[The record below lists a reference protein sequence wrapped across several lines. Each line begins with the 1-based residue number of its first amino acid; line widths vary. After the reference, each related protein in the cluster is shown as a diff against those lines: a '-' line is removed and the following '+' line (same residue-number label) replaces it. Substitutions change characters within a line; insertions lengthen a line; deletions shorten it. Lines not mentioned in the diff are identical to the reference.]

1 MNTRRSRSLGQNFL
15 TNDYISERIAAS
27 IPEEALRYLFEIGPG
42 KGILTEKLLLR
53 GGKVRA
59 VELDERMRPYLS
71 PLIKTYGQDID
82 IIWGNAID
90 SVGTMF
96 LQPTFLVSNLPFN
109 ISTELFYG
117 LCEGLPFSDLIMTPF
132 LGGIVMVQEE
142 FGRRLLNGPGSKD
155 YGKLSI
161 LFQSKMDAHPLFRV
175 KRGNFD
181 PVPNVD
187 ALVISFGPKRN
198 GVRIPK
204 DETMFK
210 KVLLAS
216 FSSRRK
222 KLRNSLHPGDLG
234 IRSDMNAIRGLL
246 QRLDIDDLRPEELS
260 VDRFL
265 DISDGLTGL

>member
-1 MNTRRSRSLGQNFL
+1 M
-15 TNDYISERIAAS
+15 
-27 IPEEALRYLFEIGPG
+27 
-42 KGILTEKLLLR
+42 
-53 GGKVRA
+53 
-59 VELDERMRPYLS
+59 ERMRPFLS
-71 PLIKTYGQDID
+71 PSSKTYGQDLD
-82 IIWGNAID
+82 IIWGNAIG
-90 SVGTMF
+90 SVGKMF

-117 LCEGLPFSDLIMTPF
+117 LCEGLPFNDLIMTLIS

-142 FGRRLLNGPGSKD
+142 FGRRLLNGTREARITENLAYSSSQRWMRTHFPGLK
-155 YGKLSI
+155 GGISI
-161 LFQSKMDAHPLFRV
+161 
-175 KRGNFD
+175 

-222 KLRNSLHPGDLG
+222 KLGNSLHPGDLG
-234 IRSDMNAIRGLL
+234 IRSDMKAIRGLL
-246 QRLDIDDLRPEELS
+246 RKDWTSDHLRPEELQ
-260 VDRFL
+260 R
-265 DISDGLTGL
+265 